1 MDQLRSPVK
10 LKAAQAVGKN
20 KMRVPKCA
28 KSKGQSKRKSKVSK
42 GQDVYSC
49 MHLPPTNP
57 LLLNGKPQQA
67 IAPPKKKQENHRKT
81 TTGKTLNHMGSRLP
95 LWVLTIYFHKRH

>member
-10 LKAAQAVGKN
+10 LKATQAEGKY
-20 KMRVPKCA
+20 KMRVSKCA
-28 KSKGQSKRKSKVSK
+28 KSKEHSKRKSKVSK

-49 MHLPPTNP
+49 MPLPPTNP

-67 IAPPKKKQENHRKT
+67 IAPQKKNRKT
-81 TTGKTLNHMGSRLP
+81 TGKP
-95 LWVLTIYFHKRH
+95 LQEKH